1 MDIDYLPGDPTK
13 LPGAIGVMSAPGRER
28 ELAADLD
35 ELAER
40 HGCVV
45 LVSLVSDHE
54 LGLLRI
60 ADLPERS
67 AERGIR
73 VIRFPFGDFSTADS
87 IEEVMSLTTEIIR
100 VARRGGMVAI
110 HCWAG
115 LGRAGL
121 VAACCLVARG
131 LSSSD
136 AVAAVRRCRPRAIEN
151 SDQEEFI
158 DQFAVMLAAAEP
170 RDHSR
175 TDGSLPDALEPRSS
189 EKPQSPASISK

>member
-1 MDIDYLPGDPTK
+1 MDINYLPFDLTK
-13 LPGAIGVMSAPGRER
+13 LPGAIGLMSAPGRER

-35 ELAER
+35 RLVET
-40 HGCVV
+40 HGCVL

-60 ADLPERS
+60 VDLPERS

-73 VIRFPFGDFSTADS
+73 LLRFPFGDFSTPDS
-87 IEEVMSLTTEIIR
+87 VEEVMELAAEIIR
-100 VARRGGMVAI
+100 VAGRGGMVAI

-115 LGRAGL
+115 LGRTGL
-121 VAACCLVARG
+121 VAACCLVACG
-131 LSSSD
+131 LSSTE

-158 DQFAVMLAAAEP
+158 GQLAAVLSA
-170 RDHSR
+170 R
-175 TDGSLPDALEPRSS
+175 
-189 EKPQSPASISK
+189 